1 MESSD
6 TNADQE
12 RRVHEPTRPVF
23 AANDHNNKQPS
34 RKKAVLAGIVI
45 PLVASLIF
53 SGTIIGAFM
62 LGKEGRSSSIEQ
74 QRQTVVQEGEVIANV
89 AEEVSPSVVSIV
101 TRQQSRVDSSYFG
114 SRTRTSQAAGTGV
127 IIDSSGLV
135 LTNKHVV
142 PEGTSTVNI
151 ITSDGTRYEEV
162 EVVGR
167 DPLNDLAILNVKNP
181 KDFKPAQLADS
192 DSVRVGQKVIA
203 IGNALGQFQNTVTSG
218 IISGIGRPVTAGD
231 ETGANTEQLSNLFQT
246 DAAINSGNSGGPLL
260 NFNGEVI
267 GINTAVA
274 AGAQS
279 IGFAIP
285 INEAKGIIDSVKTT
299 GKLVKPYIGV
309 QYIMLNADVAEE
321 LDTSEKSGAL
331 ISTDEGSVVAGS
343 PAEKA
348 GLKGG
353 DVITK
358 VNNITLNEAVSL
370 ASAVGRFK
378 VGDTV
383 ELTVIRDGKEQK
395 IKVTLAEA
403 PSS

>member
-53 SGTIIGAFM
+53 SGLVIAAFM
-62 LGKEGRSSSIEQ
+62 LGRVGGSSSIEQ

-89 AEEVSPSVVSIV
+89 AEEASPSVVSIV

-142 PEGTSTVNI
+142 PEGTSTVSI
-151 ITSDGTRYEEV
+151 VTSDGTRYEEV

-167 DPLNDLAILNVKNP
+167 DPLNDLAILNVRNP

-231 ETGANTEQLSNLFQT
+231 ESGANTEQLSNLFQT

-299 GKLVKPYIGV
+299 GKLVRPYIGV

-358 VNNITLNEAVSL
+358 VNNITLNEALSL

-403 PSS
+403 PSN